1 MEVEYCFIILGQDLI
16 THRVALETGGL
27 RESDSVQTKQTSDL
41 DRHTDRCRN
50 ANECFGVCSRRRHS
64 VVLAA

>member
-1 MEVEYCFIILGQDLI
+1 MGVEYCFIILGQDLI

-41 DRHTDRCRN
+41 ARHTDRCRN

>member
-41 DRHTDRCRN
+41 ARHTDRCRN
-50 ANECFGVCSRRRHS
+50 AK
-64 VVLAA
+64 